1 MPQDFY
7 NLDSAYGTED
17 QLKTALATLHKYEM
31 YIILDVVL
39 HQFVDSDQACQAAWN
54 KAGTI
59 LDSVSLTTPLFCIHS
74 FFIFFCNLLKLYISS
89 HPTLYFVF
97 SFFFSYVRFILYIQD
112 SILVYRS
119 ILFRFYYFIIFL
131 FCKDEVSRK
140 RHLYIKTLVLIK
152 DLFSFDHKKYRGSS
166 SLSLA
171 VTQVI
176 LQFWYYNND

>member
-74 FFIFFCNLLKLYISS
+74 FIHFFFNLLKLYISS

-97 SFFFSYVRFILYIQD
+97 SFFFLMLDLYYIYMIL
-112 SILVYRS
+112 ILVYRS
-119 ILFRFYYFIIFL
+119 ILFRFYLFIIFL
-131 FCKDEVSRK
+131 FCKDEVPRK
-140 RHLYIKTLVLIK
+140 RHLYI
-152 DLFSFDHKKYRGSS
+152 
-166 SLSLA
+166 
-171 VTQVI
+171 
-176 LQFWYYNND
+176 

>member
-1 MPQDFY
+1 MNTCNFFSTYGSSWEIVSLVSGKNAHVNLLFFFVVAGFMPQDFY

-119 ILFRFYYFIIFL
+119 ILFRFYYIF
-131 FCKDEVSRK
+131 
-140 RHLYIKTLVLIK
+140 VLQ
-152 DLFSFDHKKYRGSS
+152 R
-166 SLSLA
+166 
-171 VTQVI
+171 
-176 LQFWYYNND
+176 

>member
-74 FFIFFCNLLKLYISS
+74 FK
-89 HPTLYFVF
+89 
-97 SFFFSYVRFILYIQD
+97 FFFFAT
-112 SILVYRS
+112 
-119 ILFRFYYFIIFL
+119 
-131 FCKDEVSRK
+131 C
-140 RHLYIKTLVLIK
+140 
-152 DLFSFDHKKYRGSS
+152 
-166 SLSLA
+166 
-171 VTQVI
+171 
-176 LQFWYYNND
+176 